1 MKPSLLRIRL
11 VWILII
17 IFCEGGLVY
26 SQTITYNGSAQF
38 STGSY
43 FFTENTNS
51 FYLNSGFSFR
61 NKGISIGLNIPY
73 IVQSTPWI
81 SVSSGSLIATGGPGN
96 ERVGGERNGNG
107 NRRGGR
113 KIDPGI
119 ADTISYSSASFG
131 DPNLSGNIK
140 LYESKN
146 QRTSVQTNLNIKFPL
161 ADPTDGF
168 GTGAW
173 DFGAGMSIFQRIG
186 SDYLWILDV
195 MHWRLGDMNNL
206 EFKNPVS
213 FSSGLGRSFS
223 NGKWLISANIY
234 GYTRI
239 IEEIEPPLSSGLNAG
254 PRINPKMNLNASVVI
269 GLSDSNPDVSTGLG
283 WSVTF

>member
-1 MKPSLLRIRL
+1 MIF
-11 VWILII
+11 

-26 SQTITYNGSAQF
+26 SQTLTYNGSAQF
-38 STGSY
+38 ATGNY
-43 FFTENTNS
+43 FFTKNTNS

-61 NKGISIGLNIPY
+61 KNGFSMSFNIPY

-81 SVSSGSLIATGGPGN
+81 SVSSRGLIATGGPVN
-96 ERVGGERNGNG
+96 ERVGREGTG
-107 NRRGGR
+107 NRREGR
-113 KIDPGI
+113 RIDPGA

-131 DPNLSGNIK
+131 DPNLSGNVK
-140 LYESKN
+140 LFESN
-146 QRTSVQTNLNIKFPL
+146 RQRTSVNAGLNVKLPL

-173 DFGAGMSIFQRIG
+173 DFGAGVSLFQRIG
-186 SDYLWILDV
+186 SDYLWMLDV
-195 MHWRLGDMNNL
+195 MHWRLGDMDNL

-234 GYTRI
+234 GFTRI
-239 IEEIEPPLSSGLNAG
+239 IEDTDPPLSSGLNAG
-254 PRINPKMNLNASVVI
+254 LRVNPKMNLNANLII
-269 GLSDSNPDVSTGLG
+269 GLSDSNPDVSTGFG
-283 WSVTF
+283 WSLDF